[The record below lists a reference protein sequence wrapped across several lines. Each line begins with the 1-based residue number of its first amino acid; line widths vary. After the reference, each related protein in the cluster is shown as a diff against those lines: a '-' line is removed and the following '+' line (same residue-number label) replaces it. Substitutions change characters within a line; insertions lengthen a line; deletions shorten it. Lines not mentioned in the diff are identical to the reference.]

1 MHVALKR
8 FSTPEV
14 AKMFMRNTVVG
25 TAVFAIDLAILWGL
39 VSAFD
44 FPLIIA
50 VTTGFL
56 VASSL
61 HYYMARSWIFV
72 GTDRH
77 PVSGYLYFIVNA
89 GVGLAITLVM
99 FAAFL
104 RWTSINYI
112 VGRVIVSLFAGL
124 ATFLLNAIWN
134 FRKI

>member
-1 MHVALKR
+1 MAGALER
-8 FSTPEV
+8 FATPEA

-25 TAVFAIDLAILWGL
+25 TAIFAIDLAILWIL
-39 VSAFD
+39 ISAFS
-44 FPLIIA
+44 FPMIMA
-50 VTTGFL
+50 VTIGFL

-89 GVGLAITLVM
+89 GVGLAITLGM
-99 FAAFL
+99 FSAFI

-112 VGRVIVSLFAGL
+112 VARIIVSLFAGL
-124 ATFLLNAIWN
+124 ATFLLNAIFN